1 MEEKEKKETSTQE
14 TQSTDDSKSEEHPS
28 RKREHRK
35 PIVYMAALSDMQ
47 GHEGKRHK
55 ARSAV
60 KRFKLYVSPD
70 GIEFKQ
76 NQQKSFQIL
85 PVVLL
90 LLRKIMIC
98 RGVVCGITI
107 DLSGKQ
113 GSMVLRKH
121 LMLVEY
127 FSWIFTFQKNI
138 RFSLPKQASP
148 VAFHHQITF
157 RTRIYHCNINSHGV
171 ICLDTIKNNWSP
183 ALTIST
189 VLLTIMQLL
198 TQPNPEDP
206 LVKPIA
212 NEMVTSPETFFKTA
226 TEWTKKYASPELMK
240 EKLCVF
246 YKQSSRSSS
255 LPLQARCASFST

>member
-35 PIVYMAALSDMQ
+35 PIS
-47 GHEGKRHK
+47 HEGKRHK

-60 KRFKLYVSPD
+60 KRIQAELAE
-70 GIEFKQ
+70 I
-76 NQQKSFQIL
+76 IL
-85 PVVLL
+85 DPP
-90 LLRKIMIC
+90 
-98 RGVVCGITI
+98 CGIIAAPKDNDIFEWEARLNGPEETPYAGGVFFLDI
-107 DLSGKQ
+107 
-113 GSMVLRKH
+113 H
-121 LMLVEY
+121 FPEEY
-127 FSWIFTFQKNI
+127 PFQP
-138 RFSLPKQASP
+138 PK
-148 VAFHHQITF
+148 ITF

-255 LPLQARCASFST
+255 LPLQARCASFYSSNEPGL